1 MTYTVPITDEEL
13 VAYLDGAV
21 DRARRRDIE
30 AALEHDEVLVAR
42 LAKLDIDTD
51 AIRAVFGRIEEKA
64 PVGRLRARLD
74 DELARARSRP
84 RVRPQWFRMTAALL
98 LGVGLGLG
106 AGFGLGV
113 GPHVSNLVDSTMN
126 WRVAVADYHVLY
138 TTATLASVG
147 GDGVNQRG
155 EVAAVARKLRLPIA
169 VDALQL
175 PGFNFKRA
183 QILQFKGEPLAQF
196 AYLDQSGTPFAFC
209 ATHTGEADSA
219 IETST
224 IHGLA
229 AASWNKDGYGFI
241 VIGGTQADIVRRA
254 ATELAARI

>member
-13 VAYLDGAV
+13 VAYLDGAL
-21 DRARRRDIE
+21 DRARQSDIE
-30 AALEHDEVLVAR
+30 AALQHDEVLAAR

-64 PVGRLRARLD
+64 PVGRLRTRLD
-74 DELARARSRP
+74 DELARARSKP
-84 RVRPQWFRMTAALL
+84 RVRSQWLRIAAALL

-106 AGFGLGV
+106 VGFGV
-113 GPHVSNLVDSTMN
+113 GPHLSNLVDSQEN

-147 GDGVNQRG
+147 GDGASQRG
-155 EVAAVARKLRLPIA
+155 EVAAAAGKLRLPIA

-175 PGFNFKRA
+175 LGFNFKRA

-209 ATHTGEADSA
+209 ATHTGNADSA

-229 AASWNKDGYGFI
+229 AASWNKNGYGFI
-241 VIGGTQADIVRRA
+241 VIGGTQAEIVRRA
-254 ATELAARI
+254 AVELAERI

>member
-13 VAYLDGAV
+13 VAYLDGAL

-30 AALEHDEVLVAR
+30 AALQHDEVLAAR

-74 DELARARSRP
+74 DEHARARSKP
-84 RVRPQWFRMTAALL
+84 RLRSQWFRIAAALL

-106 AGFGLGV
+106 VGFGV
-113 GPHVSNLVDSTMN
+113 APHPSNLVDSTKN
-126 WRVAVADYHVLY
+126 WRGSVADYHVLY

-147 GDGVNQRG
+147 GDGGNQRG
-155 EVAAVARKLRLPIA
+155 EVAAAAGKLRLPIA